1 MREQPLEGARHS
13 SLAFLVGGYAMLGP
27 FSISTYMPFFPA
39 LMMAMG
45 ASQAEIQQTL
55 SAYLAAFGFMM
66 LLHGPLSDAFG
77 RRRIILVGLA
87 VYLAASL
94 GAALASSVV
103 ILLLFRMAQGLAVGA
118 GSIAGRA
125 TVRDTLEGPRAQR
138 VLAHVQ
144 MIFAIAPAV
153 APLLGGWLAR
163 YFPWQS
169 VFIFMAALAALL
181 LAFSWLRFPESL
193 ALDARTSFRP
203 RALFKGYLAVLR
215 SRPFWLLT
223 AALSFNFAGFFLYVA
238 SAPVFVLE
246 FLGLGR
252 DQFGWLFIPATA
264 GVMLGAYISGRLA
277 DRLSS
282 RKTVTAAYAVMITAA
297 ALNVGY
303 HVFLPPV
310 VPWVILPVMLFSAG
324 MAMASPT
331 ITLATMDLFPRAR
344 GMVSSV
350 QGFLQTLLMTLIS
363 SFGPT
368 AVGHSGQLMAIT
380 MMGFTVIGLAVWFL
394 YVRDNRAGAAPT
406 PVSAGPLSG

>member
-103 ILLLFRMAQGLAVGA
+103 LLLLFRMAQGLAVGA

-310 VPWVILPVMLFSAG
+310 VPWVILPVS
-324 MAMASPT
+324 
-331 ITLATMDLFPRAR
+331 RAHWQR
-344 GMVSSV
+344 GLSRCRCCRP
-350 QGFLQTLLMTLIS
+350 FLRL
-363 SFGPT
+363 
-368 AVGHSGQLMAIT
+368 
-380 MMGFTVIGLAVWFL
+380 
-394 YVRDNRAGAAPT
+394 
-406 PVSAGPLSG
+406 

>member
-1 MREQPLEGARHS
+1 MNDRMS
-13 SLAFLVGGYAMLGP
+13 SKPRTRAMTFMVGGYAMLGP

-39 LMMAMG
+39 LIVAMG
-45 ASQAEIQQTL
+45 ASQAELQQTL
-55 SAYLAAFGFMM
+55 SVYLAAFGFMM

-77 RRRIILVGLA
+77 RRRIILIGLA
-87 VYLAASL
+87 GYFLASA
-94 GAALASSVV
+94 GAALASTVF
-103 ILLLFRMAQGLAVGA
+103 LLIVFRTVQGFAVGA

-125 TVRDTLEGPRAQR
+125 TVRDTLEGPQAQR

-153 APLLGGWLAR
+153 APVLGGWLTR

-169 VFIFMAALAALL
+169 VFIFMAAMAALL

-193 ALDARTSFRP
+193 APEDRTSFKP
-203 RALFKGYLAVLR
+203 RALFRGYRAVLI
-215 SRPFWLLT
+215 SGPFWLLT

-277 DRLSS
+277 DRLSTQ
-282 RKTVTAAYAVMITAA
+282 RTVTAAYGLMLAAA

-303 HVFLPPV
+303 NVFLPPLL
-310 VPWVILPVMLFSAG
+310 PWVVLPVMMFSAG

-350 QGFLQTLLMTLIS
+350 QGFLQTLLMTAVS
-363 SFGPT
+363 SFAPT
-368 AVGHSGQLMAIT
+368 AVGGSGQLMAIA
-380 MMGFTVIGLAVWFL
+380 MMGFAILGLAAWVV
-394 YVRDNRAGAAPT
+394 YIRGIKADAAT
-406 PVSAGPLSG
+406 VDVSGG